1 MVTDFAFW
9 SQSKVE
15 KETLEESLD
24 RHWNKIWT
32 HHACGNFCH
41 LLQLLDNYET
51 SEKGAMFAYQE
62 LKKFINKVSPSDQSR
77 LAFLLY
83 FKFYFYE
90 AETLFSSVKVS
101 FRFRLLRVMLP
112 WVNCAVLKGQAK
124 NFSFFVPWAV
134 CLFSLYSSPGAW
146 IGRWSAHTM
155 WLFTLLWVTSGF
167 HRWMGTSWSTKSSSR
182 MLLWNWT

>member
-15 KETLEESLD
+15 KKTLEESLD
-24 RHWNKIWT
+24 RHSNKIWT

-77 LAFLLY
+77 LTFLLY

-124 NFSFFVPWAV
+124 NFSFFVP
-134 CLFSLYSSPGAW
+134 
-146 IGRWSAHTM
+146 
-155 WLFTLLWVTSGF
+155 
-167 HRWMGTSWSTKSSSR
+167 
-182 MLLWNWT
+182 